1 MAYKASKIFDFYC
14 FNKSSSTQNHNIWGD
29 VYASSWCPCLHL
41 TLTLQ
46 IFWFVD
52 LNEIHIWKR
61 LTILDLL
68 VVWGIS
74 ELGWNQTRL
83 GLAVPQSVVV
93 PLSWSLT
100 LLLTEK
106 SLHLKLSRLLLVKV
120 INSVWGFE
128 KIGHEKKLWS
138 YSNGVLLQE
147 QTREDLKKN
156 HMVIYQM
163 IAKVMMNN
171 YVFSAFWKKVRVVV
185 EDIGYRH
192 ENVEFGFRIKQE
204 LLEDEKEMLKNT

>member
-14 FNKSSSTQNHNIWGD
+14 FNKSSGTQNHNIWGD

-41 TLTLQ
+41 TQTLQ

-52 LNEIHIWKR
+52 LNEIHIWKK

-83 GLAVPQSVVV
+83 GLAVPLSVVV

-138 YSNGVLLQE
+138 YSNGVLLQG
-147 QTREDLKKN
+147 KP
-156 HMVIYQM
+156 
-163 IAKVMMNN
+163 
-171 YVFSAFWKKVRVVV
+171 
-185 EDIGYRH
+185 
-192 ENVEFGFRIKQE
+192 
-204 LLEDEKEMLKNT
+204 EKIWRKTTWSSTKW